1 MTILAQQALQHV
13 HAAKDFDRSHQV
25 TLIRR
30 AMARACWDLT
40 LHQSPAWAIGADCS
54 EVEHARTH
62 EVPHDMVCHVTSMH
76 VIVHSGA
83 SSAAAVGLDSSPL
96 AVTGGGASCD
106 IMWSVVNNQC
116 HTKLVLVTVLE
127 ACSHSHCS
135 LNQPQA
141 ASDATALSAMVPQ
154 ALQVF
159 AVGVNLA
166 VRIAVVCPGP
176 GPRL

>member
-13 HAAKDFDRSHQV
+13 HTAKDFDRSHQV

-76 VIVHSGA
+76 VIVHGGA
-83 SSAAAVGLDSSPL
+83 STAAAVGLDSSPL

-116 HTKLVLVTVLE
+116 HTKLVLVTVLV

>member
-1 MTILAQQALQHV
+1 
-13 HAAKDFDRSHQV
+13 
-25 TLIRR
+25 
-30 AMARACWDLT
+30 
-40 LHQSPAWAIGADCS
+40 
-54 EVEHARTH
+54 
-62 EVPHDMVCHVTSMH
+62 MVCHVTSMH
-76 VIVHSGA
+76 VIVHGGA
-83 SSAAAVGLDSSPL
+83 STAAAVGLDSSPL

-166 VRIAVVCPGP
+166 VRIAVV
-176 GPRL
+176 

>member
-1 MTILAQQALQHV
+1 M
-13 HAAKDFDRSHQV
+13 
-25 TLIRR
+25 
-30 AMARACWDLT
+30 
-40 LHQSPAWAIGADCS
+40 
-54 EVEHARTH
+54 
-62 EVPHDMVCHVTSMH
+62 PHDMVCHVTSMH
-76 VIVHSGA
+76 VIVHGGA
-83 SSAAAVGLDSSPL
+83 STAAAVGLDSSPL

-116 HTKLVLVTVLE
+116 HTKLVLVTVLV